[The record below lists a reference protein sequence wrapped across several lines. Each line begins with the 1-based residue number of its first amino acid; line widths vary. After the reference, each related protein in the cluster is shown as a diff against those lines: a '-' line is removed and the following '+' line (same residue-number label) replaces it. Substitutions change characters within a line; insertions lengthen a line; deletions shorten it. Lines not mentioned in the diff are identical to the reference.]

1 MIFKHLITILME
13 VSPTPGNSPA
23 GTRLESKKG
32 DSGMPEISIAT
43 MGDPKLAQKVM
54 LTSNP
59 QGDACRHPLIQKEMD
74 THPNT

>member
-1 MIFKHLITILME
+1 ME

-32 DSGMPEISIAT
+32 DSGKRNPTARPEISITT

-59 QGDACRHPLIQKEMD
+59 QGDACRHPLIKKEMD